1 MKKKNIKTQPLVS
14 VVLLNWNHIDDT
26 LACLDSLRKQTY
38 RHFEIIVVDNGSIDN
53 SKSILRDIPDIV
65 FVDNPKNRGFTGGH
79 IDGLKFTKGE
89 FIFVLN
95 NDAVVD
101 SKYIQTAV
109 EILQNNPQ
117 AAVVGGRAY
126 KWENEDEIFDDT
138 GSFYAFQTINPVSAE
153 GIFSQTDAGFNH
165 EVSWVS
171 GSAMVIRKKVLK
183 EAGYFYNPIFAY
195 YEETDLFARILAHN
209 HTIIYSPFL
218 KIWHKNGA
226 SSSSYFQL
234 NQLFKNRFI
243 FGLRNLTATELTK
256 FIRSY
261 AKTSLRGSYHH
272 LLRRSNDEESK
283 TLNKAIFKAFARSSV
298 TWPRWLISRKD
309 VRMRDNNKL
318 TYMDKV
324 KIERTGISFVYDAS
338 SMNILSRKIID
349 FITTISFKHFESEFI
364 IVCTPSQQKKIE
376 KQLSDSSLEQF
387 GVRLAVTTSQSK
399 THPLNIGWL
408 SASKDFVWFVSEDY
422 QPSLSSITTA
432 CLKLANAKEL
442 SVFAQI
448 TKSASKNLHTV
459 YPTQNMC
466 LSRASLSL
474 YGGIDAPTITQA
486 LANLYFFAK
495 KSGDVTLYES
505 SSSHKPVQYEIS
517 QDTIAKVKLVIHSY
531 RDQKRRNTRYNKLLE
546 KYYRLYQ
553 LNNLLTWFFIRE
565 ISSRHK
571 AARIR
576 NTLLATIKLHRK
588 KLAIEL
594 KHISNEVIKTRHSG
608 FDQREREQEIS
619 EKITRALTADQWKST
634 PIFIICRDR
643 LSDLMLLIK
652 WLESADMKNIILVDN
667 DSAYPPLVQYLKKTP
682 YQVIETKKNIGHTVV
697 WKEGISKTLFPGQF
711 YIVNDPDVIPD
722 KDCPKDAIR
731 YFYSLHK
738 KYTGYQKV
746 GFGLKI
752 DDLPKKYKLKEQ
764 VLDWEQQFWK
774 TPLED
779 NVFDA
784 AVDTTFALYKP
795 YTDFYML
802 HPSIR
807 TGGPY
812 VAKHLAWYVDSEK
825 INEEEAFYRLHASQ
839 DITSWNTNE
848 VLERYKKAFKK
859 SRS

>member
-1 MKKKNIKTQPLVS
+1 MKKSPKNQPLVS
-14 VVLLNWNHIDDT
+14 VVLLNWNHIEDT
-26 LACLDSLRKQTY
+26 LACLESLRKQTY

-53 SKSILRDIPDIV
+53 SKAILKDISDIV

-89 FIFVLN
+89 FVFVLN

-117 AAVVGGRAY
+117 AAVVGGRSY
-126 KWENEDEIFDDT
+126 KWENEDEIFNDT

-171 GSAMVIRKKVLK
+171 GSAMVIRKNVLK
-183 EAGYFYNPIFAY
+183 DAGYFYDPIFAY

-243 FGLRNLTATELTK
+243 FGLRNLTTAELVK

-272 LLRRSNDEESK
+272 LLRRANDEESK
-283 TLNKAIFKAFARSSV
+283 TLNKAIFKALGRSSI
-298 TWPRWLISRKD
+298 TWPRWLLSRKG
-309 VRMRDNNKL
+309 VKMRDNNKL

-324 KIERTGISFVYDAS
+324 KLEQTGISFIYDAS
-338 SMNILSRKIID
+338 SADVLPSKIID

-364 IVCTPSQQKKIE
+364 IVCMPNQQKKIE
-376 KQLSDSSLEQF
+376 KQLSDNSLGQRNA
-387 GVRLAVTTSQSK
+387 RLAITTSQSK
-399 THPLNIGWL
+399 SHPLNIGWL
-408 SASKDFVWFVSEDY
+408 SAAKDFVWFVSKDY
-422 QPSLSSITTA
+422 QPTPSSVTTA
-432 CLKLANAKEL
+432 CLNLAGAKEL
-442 SVFAQI
+442 SVFAEI
-448 TKSASKNLHTV
+448 TKPASKNMNLVH
-459 YPTQNMC
+459 PTQNIC
-466 LSRASLSL
+466 LSRATLSL
-474 YGGIDAPTITQA
+474 YGGIDTGSMTQA

-495 KSGDVTLYES
+495 KSRDITLYEYQS
-505 SSSHKPVQYEIS
+505 SSSPKQYNIS
-517 QDTIAKVKLVIHSY
+517 PDTIAKVKLAIHSY
-531 RDQKRRNTRYNKLLE
+531 GDQKRRNTRYNKLLE

-565 ISSRHK
+565 ISNRHK

-576 NTLLATIKLHRK
+576 NTLVATIKLQRK
-588 KLAIEL
+588 NLATEL
-594 KHISNEVIKTRHSG
+594 KHISNEVIKTKHSG
-608 FDQREREQEIS
+608 FDQQEREKEIA
-619 EKITRALTADQWKST
+619 EKITSVLTADHWKST

-643 LSDLMLLIK
+643 LSDLILLIK

-667 DSAYPPLVQYLKKTP
+667 DSAYPPIVQYLEKTS
-682 YQVIETKKNIGHTVV
+682 YQVIKTKKNIGHTVV
-697 WKEGISKTLFPGQF
+697 WKEGIAKTLFPGQF

-738 KYTGYQKV
+738 KYKGYQKV

-752 DDLPKKYKLKEQ
+752 NDLPGKYKLKEQ

-825 INEEEAFYRLHASQ
+825 ISEEEAFYRLHASQ
-839 DITSWNTNE
+839 DITSWNTDE

-859 SRS
+859 K

>member
-1 MKKKNIKTQPLVS
+1 MKKKTTNKSQPLVS
-14 VVLLNWNHIDDT
+14 VVLLNWNHIEDT

-38 RHFEIIVVDNGSIDN
+38 PNFEIIVVDNGSIDN
-53 SKSILRDIPDIV
+53 SKEVLKTIPDIV
-65 FVDNPKNRGFTGGH
+65 FVDNPTNRGFTGGH

-89 FIFVLN
+89 FVFVLN

-101 SKYIQTAV
+101 PNYIQTAV

-117 AAVVGGRAY
+117 AAVVGGRSY
-126 KWENEDEIFDDT
+126 KWENEDEIFNDT
-138 GSFYAFQTINPVSAE
+138 GSFYAFQTINPISAE
-153 GIFSQTDAGFNH
+153 GIFSQSDAGFNH

-171 GSAMVIRKKVLK
+171 GSAMVIRKKVLQ
-183 EAGYFYNPIFAY
+183 EAGYFYDPIFAY

-243 FGLRNLTATELTK
+243 FGLRNLTAAELTK

-272 LLRRSNDEESK
+272 LLRRTSDEESR
-283 TLNKAIFKAFARSSV
+283 TLNRAIFKAFGRSSI
-298 TWPRWLISRKD
+298 TWPRWLLSRKD
-309 VRMRDNNKL
+309 VKIRDSHGL

-324 KIERTGISFVYDAS
+324 KIEQTGISFIYDAS
-338 SMNILSRKIID
+338 ASDVLPNKIID
-349 FITTISFKHFESEFI
+349 FITAISFKHFESELI
-364 IVCTPSQQKKIE
+364 IVCKPDQQKKLN
-376 KQLSDSSLEQF
+376 KQIIDTRLDQF
-387 GVRLAVTTSQSK
+387 GVRLAVTTLQSE

-408 SASKDFVWFVSEDY
+408 SAAKDFVWFIDKNY
-422 QPSLSSITTA
+422 QPTYECITAA
-432 CLKLANAKEL
+432 CLKLASTSEFGI
-442 SVFAQI
+442 FAEI
-448 TKSASKNLHTV
+448 TKIASNDLRQV
-459 YPTQNMC
+459 YPTQNIC
-466 LSRASLSL
+466 LSRSILSL
-474 YGGIDAPTITQA
+474 YGGIDTHSTAQA
-486 LANLYFFAK
+486 LAHLYLFAK
-495 KSGDVTLYES
+495 KSGDITLYES
-505 SSSHKPVQYEIS
+505 LSDTKPIPYDIS
-517 QDTIAKVKLVIHSY
+517 QAVVAKVKLTIHTY
-531 RDQKRRNTRYNKLLE
+531 RDQKRKNTRYNKLLE

-553 LNNLLTWFFIRE
+553 LNNVLTWFFIRE

-588 KLAIEL
+588 SLAIEL
-594 KHISNEVIKTRHSG
+594 KHISNEVIKTKHSG
-608 FDQREREQEIS
+608 FDQQEREQEIT
-619 EKITRALTADQWKST
+619 EKITEALTDSHWKLT

-643 LSDLMLLIK
+643 LSDLIRLVA
-652 WLESADMKNIILVDN
+652 WLESVDMKNIILVDN
-667 DSAYPPLVQYLKKTP
+667 DSAYPPLVEYLRKTK

-697 WKEGISKTLFPGQF
+697 WKEGMAKTLFPGQF

-722 KDCPKDAIR
+722 KDCPKDAVS
-731 YFYSLHK
+731 YLYLLHK
-738 KYTGYQKV
+738 KYEAYQKV
-746 GFGLKI
+746 GLGLRI
-752 DDLPKKYKLKEQ
+752 DDLPEKYKLKAQ

-779 NVFDA
+779 GVFDA

-807 TGGPY
+807 TGKPY
-812 VAKHLAWYVDSEK
+812 VAQHLAWYVDSEK

-859 SRS
+859 K

>member
-1 MKKKNIKTQPLVS
+1 MKKKTTNTTNPLVS
-14 VVLLNWNHIDDT
+14 VVLLNWNHIEDT
-26 LACLDSLRKQTY
+26 LVCLESLRKQTY
-38 RHFEIIVVDNGSIDN
+38 SHFEIIVVDNGSVDH
-53 SKSILRDIPDIV
+53 SKEILKDIPDII
-65 FVDNPKNRGFTGGH
+65 FVDNPTNRGFTGGH
-79 IDGLKFTKGE
+79 IDGLKFAKGE
-89 FIFVLN
+89 FVFVLN

-109 EILQNNPQ
+109 EILQHNPQ
-117 AAVVGGRAY
+117 AAVVGGRSY
-126 KWENEDEIFDDT
+126 KWDSEDEIFNDT
-138 GSFYAFQTINPVSAE
+138 GSFYAFQTINPISAE

-183 EAGYFYNPIFAY
+183 ETGYFYDPIFAY

-261 AKTSLRGSYHH
+261 TKTSLRGSYHH
-272 LLRRSNDEESK
+272 LLRRTNDEDSK
-283 TLNKAIFKAFARSSV
+283 TLNHAIFKALGRSSI
-298 TWPRWLISRKD
+298 TWPRWLLSRNGVKI
-309 VRMRDNNKL
+309 RDNNAL

-324 KIERTGISFVYDAS
+324 KIEQTGISFVYDAS
-338 SMNILSRKIID
+338 SVDTLPNKIID
-349 FITTISFKHFESEFI
+349 FITTIAFKHFESEFI
-364 IVCTPSQQKKIE
+364 IVCTPGQQKKIE
-376 KQLSDSSLEQF
+376 KQLSHNSLEQF
-387 GVRLAVTTSQSK
+387 GTRLAINTSQSK

-408 SASKDFVWFVSEDY
+408 SAAKDFVWFVSNEY
-422 QPSLSSITTA
+422 QPTQDCIVTA
-432 CLKLANAKEL
+432 CHKLANADEL
-442 SVFAQI
+442 SMFAEI
-448 TKSASKNLHTV
+448 TKPAPKNLHAV

-466 LSRASLSL
+466 IARSTLSL
-474 YGGIDAPTITQA
+474 YGGLDTQSTAQA
-486 LANLYFFAK
+486 LANLYFFTK
-495 KSGDVTLYES
+495 KSSDISLYEHLS
-505 SSSHKPVQYEIS
+505 NATPTQYDIS

-531 RDQKRRNTRYNKLLE
+531 RDQKRKSTHYNKLLE
-546 KYYRLYQ
+546 KYYRLFQ

-576 NTLLATIKLHRK
+576 NTLLATIKLQRK
-588 KLAIEL
+588 NLAIEL
-594 KHISNEVIKTRHSG
+594 KHISNEVIKTKHSG
-608 FDQREREQEIS
+608 FDQQEREEEIAS
-619 EKITRALTADQWKST
+619 KINEALVDSRWKST
-634 PIFIICRDR
+634 PVFIICRDR
-643 LSDLMLLIK
+643 LSDLRQLVL
-652 WLESADMKNIILVDN
+652 WLEAAGMKNIILVDN
-667 DSAYPPLVQYLKKTP
+667 DSAYPPLVEYLKETS

-697 WKEGISKTLFPGQF
+697 WKEGMAKTLFPGQF

-722 KDCPKDAIR
+722 KNCPKDVVS
-731 YFYSLHK
+731 YLYSLHK
-738 KYTGYQKV
+738 KYEAYQKV
-746 GFGLKI
+746 GLGLRI
-752 DDLPKKYKLKEQ
+752 DDLPEKYALKAQ

-774 TPLED
+774 TSLEV

-807 TGGPY
+807 TGKPY
-812 VAKHLAWYVDSEK
+812 VAQHLAWYVNSEK

-848 VLERYKKAFKK
+848 VLERYKKEFKK
-859 SRS
+859 K